1 MRNSFAKKIT
11 ELAKK
16 NNKII
21 LLSGD
26 IGNRLFD
33 EFKQKCPNQ
42 FYNCGVA
49 ENNMIGV
56 ASGLSKLGF
65 IPFVYTITPFLVSRS
80 FEQIKLDVAYPNLN
94 VTIVGTGAGL
104 SYARLGTTH
113 HSLDDLMLMKSLPN
127 MKLLIPGDP
136 LEVETLLEQKIKKI
150 NNGPTYLRLGK
161 KGEPIVNKKNK
172 KIKLGSYNQIFLK
185 GDILILCVGNV
196 LGIGNE
202 ITKKLLKKNIKARLI
217 SFHSYPCKN
226 LNNLKK
232 EMQKSKKVL
241 FIEEHFYDGSISSY
255 LVNEFRSILNKKKVI
270 HCNIKKKFYSGL
282 GEQVTARDFLNLS
295 ANKIM
300 KKL

>member
-1 MRNSFAKKIT
+1 MKIKKINN
-11 ELAKK
+11 LNKK

-49 ENNMIGV
+49 ENNMIGD

-104 SYARLGTTH
+104 SYARLGATH

-127 MKLLIPGDP
+127 MKLSRQEFSKWNKEKGHYDISPIDWDEFWNVVKGNGAGNRIRLAHHVKAHDDGAWVREAAIAYRNK
-136 LEVETLLEQKIKKI
+136 LNSKQKI
-150 NNGPTYLRLGK
+150 
-161 KGEPIVNKKNK
+161 
-172 KIKLGSYNQIFLK
+172 
-185 GDILILCVGNV
+185 
-196 LGIGNE
+196 
-202 ITKKLLKKNIKARLI
+202 A
-217 SFHSYPCKN
+217 
-226 LNNLKK
+226 
-232 EMQKSKKVL
+232 
-241 FIEEHFYDGSISSY
+241 
-255 LVNEFRSILNKKKVI
+255 
-270 HCNIKKKFYSGL
+270 
-282 GEQVTARDFLNLS
+282 
-295 ANKIM
+295 
-300 KKL
+300 